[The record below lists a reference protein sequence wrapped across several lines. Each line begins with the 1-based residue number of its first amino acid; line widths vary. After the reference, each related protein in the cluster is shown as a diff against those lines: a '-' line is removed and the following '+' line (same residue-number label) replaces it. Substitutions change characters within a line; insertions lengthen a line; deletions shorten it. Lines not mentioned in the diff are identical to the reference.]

1 MRKFPLH
8 AKYQQKVQSTDTG
21 LGNNNR
27 CHIKLHTVFT
37 RLKAA
42 LERIEGIL
50 PSTAIKM
57 IPTQTAVI
65 SGICVGVDKRQ
76 LLLADEIPGNH

>member
-1 MRKFPLH
+1 MREFPLH

-21 LGNNNR
+21 LENNNR

-50 PSTAIKM
+50 PSTAIKI
-57 IPTQTAVI
+57 IPTPDCSDFWDLRRGRQALVVI
-65 SGICVGVDKRQ
+65 G
-76 LLLADEIPGNH
+76 